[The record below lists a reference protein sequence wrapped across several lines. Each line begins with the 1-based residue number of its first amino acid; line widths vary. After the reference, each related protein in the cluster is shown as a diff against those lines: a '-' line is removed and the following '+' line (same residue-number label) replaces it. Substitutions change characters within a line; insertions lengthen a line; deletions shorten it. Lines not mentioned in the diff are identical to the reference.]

1 MVRQQLR
8 NRDKPVQSNN
18 QHFQARQWQWSRD
31 QMLLQTPEHQGYQKG
46 HLSMQSSLRVAHHLR
61 AGRQDM
67 QQLQGVTS
75 NLTLRLGLGNQ
86 RGFRTGMK
94 RKRTIDGEVIK
105 EGEEAEVVVDE
116 DLVEET
122 EVTVGEE
129 GIEGETEATEE
140 GIEAGMIESMMIG
153 ERIEGM
159 IESIMT
165 EVTDRM
171 EDTEVVGR
179 MEVVVDTEAVVE
191 LRGVEEAQ
199 EVE

>member
-46 HLSMQSSLRVAHHLR
+46 HPSMQSSLRVAHHLR

-67 QQLQGVTS
+67 QQLQVVTS

-94 RKRTIDGEVIK
+94 RKRTIDGEAIK

-122 EVTVGEE
+122 EVTVEEE
-129 GIEGETEATEE
+129 GIEVETEAIKE
-140 GIEAGMIESMMIG
+140 G
-153 ERIEGM
+153 
-159 IESIMT
+159 
-165 EVTDRM
+165 
-171 EDTEVVGR
+171 
-179 MEVVVDTEAVVE
+179 
-191 LRGVEEAQ
+191 EEA
-199 EVE
+199 EV